1 METVA
6 NFIFLDSKI
15 TADCD
20 CSHKIT
26 RCLLLERKAMK
37 NLDIVLKSREI
48 SFQTKLHT
56 AKAVICFLIVIYRCE
71 SWTVK
76 NAEH

>member
-1 METVA
+1 MIHRWGKKMETVA
-6 NFIFLDSKI
+6 NFIFLGSKI

-26 RCLLLERKAMK
+26 RCLLLVRKAMT

-48 SFQTKLHT
+48 TLQTKLHT
-56 AKAVICFLIVIYRCE
+56 AKAMIFFSNSHIYM
-71 SWTVK
+71 
-76 NAEH
+76 